1 MVKHLPNAITC
12 LNLFSGCIGVV
23 YAFEN
28 NLKYAGF
35 AILVSAFL
43 DFFDGMA
50 ARLLNISSPMG
61 KQLDS
66 LADMVSFGLLPA
78 VIMFQMITHSTGLYE
93 QVSWIAYFAFTLAI
107 FSALRLAKFNIDVRQ
122 GDRFIGLPTPSG
134 ALVVMAI
141 PYILEKGG
149 FLGDFFNNTITL
161 IALTLIV
168 SLLLVAELPLLAL
181 KFKSFD
187 FSSNQYRY
195 LLLAIGVIL
204 FAMFNFASIPLIILI
219 YILLSIIQNKLTT

>member
-23 YAFEN
+23 FAFEN
-28 NLKYAGF
+28 NLRYAGY
-35 AILVSAFL
+35 AILISAFL

-78 VIMFQMITHSTGLYE
+78 VMMFQLISSSTGSYNP
-93 QVSWIAYFAFTLAI
+93 VSWLPYIAFMLAI
-107 FSALRLAKFNIDVRQ
+107 FSALRLAKFNVDVRQ

-141 PYILEKGG
+141 PYIIENGG
-149 FLGDFFNNTITL
+149 FFGNLFDNRLTL

-187 FSSNQYRY
+187 FRSNRYRY
-195 LLLAIGVIL
+195 LLLIIGVAL